1 MWFNPI
7 MVWLLRSP
15 LHSFVSKQ
23 MMVITYTGRKSGKVY
38 ATPVNYVRDGDI
50 FLTTS
55 FVERTWWRNLHG
67 GAAVTLRV
75 QGMDLQARSEVISDL
90 ELVAENL
97 RQLVHLA
104 PAFAGYFKIE
114 LTGSGSPLPASLLI
128 AAQGKV
134 IVRYTLIRE

>member
-55 FVERTWWRNLHG
+55 FAERTWWRNLHG

-75 QGMDLQARSEVISDL
+75 QGMDLQARSEVISDP

-104 PAFAGYFKIE
+104 PVFAGYFKIE
-114 LTGSGSPLPASLLI
+114 LDGSGNPLSSSLRA

-134 IVRYTLIRE
+134 IVRCTAIGE

>member
-67 GAAVTLRV
+67 GAAVTLCV
-75 QGMDLQARSEVISDL
+75 QGVDLQARSEVISGP

-97 RQLVHLA
+97 GQLVRLA

-114 LTGSGSPLPASLLI
+114 LDGSRNPLSASLHI

-134 IVRYTLIRE
+134 IVRCTLIGE